1 MTVLPRKEVDS
12 PKSISPLD
20 NSAIQRLHS
29 VKTTFVIGLPRSGTT
44 LLAYMLAGG
53 DGVLSLSEP
62 FLSHSARR
70 YRLLNCLYFPKIRKY
85 RINPPQDCNE
95 KDFLNYLKGFSKNIG
110 LSSLIIKET
119 YRLAPYLE
127 NRALMNYIAIC
138 GDPVAAIMRHPYDT
152 ATSTL
157 MWARHQLQGVP
168 GIVNRIMVSSFP
180 KFSDDRQVVEWFAR
194 NWLSFSDWCKRTRP
208 FVIRYEDL
216 VRNPGP
222 SLEEL
227 CERCTIPFTQKMLDN
242 NHIRF
247 FSGMSGDPG
256 GMNKHRKKLNVRPVG
271 QSDHLKPEFLD
282 IIKTICGEAA
292 EEMGYSL

>member
-1 MTVLPRKEVDS
+1 MTTHTGVRSDDCS
-12 PKSISPLD
+12 S
-20 NSAIQRLHS
+20 QS

-62 FLSHSARR
+62 FLSLSARR
-70 YRLLNCLYFPKIRKY
+70 HRLLNWLYFPAIRKC
-85 RINPPQDCNE
+85 RISPPWDCDE
-95 KDFLNYLKGFSKNIG
+95 IDFLNYLKGFSNNLG
-110 LSSLIIKET
+110 FSSLIIKET

-127 NRALMNYIAIC
+127 NKALIDHIATC
-138 GDPVAAIMRHPYDT
+138 GDPVAAIIRHPYDT
-152 ATSTL
+152 ANSTL
-157 MWARHQLQGVP
+157 RWARHQLRGLP
-168 GIVNRIMVSSFP
+168 GIVNRVVVPGFP
-180 KFSDDRQVVEWFAR
+180 EFSDDRQVVEWFAL
-194 NWLSFSDWCKRTRP
+194 NWLTFSDWCRRTRP

-216 VRNPGP
+216 VRRPGP

-227 CERCTIPFTQKMLDN
+227 CGQCAFPFTQKMLDN
-242 NHIRF
+242 THPRF

-256 GMNKHRKKLNVRPVG
+256 GMNNHRKKLNVKPVG

-282 IIKTICGEAA
+282 IIKTTCGEAA